1 MDDHDGQA
9 SQQLGFLPV
18 NQSNSPP
25 ESKQR
30 RAYLSC
36 ERCRKRKSRCEPL
49 PEQPQVC
56 KRCAT
61 DNHPCEFRTSRSV
74 KRKASTQFGSAEP
87 ETRQAHSWSHH
98 EEAGQLQDPL
108 SPIDQSSSVSTANHV
123 GATVEGFGSGEIV
136 TPSSNAAL
144 DARTRLVSTHIHN
157 TSDALDLLTFAATG
171 SQGHH
176 NHSAAHVDESHT
188 PPIDASIHDAANDAK
203 KIAAAW
209 NGFVLI
215 RRGVVSQQ
223 EVVEYL
229 DFFFE
234 CLWPLKPVIPSYY
247 RNKVNY
253 SLLALEEPLLLTCI
267 VTLASRY
274 FNLSGGHGEIR
285 SERIHWR
292 SWLLLQRFLQ
302 SVMWGSNTTR
312 SIGAIASMLL
322 LIDWHVKAINN
333 PMDFTEGEE
342 AINFVDDSATSFK
355 TSPNDA
361 DSLTGQRRY
370 GMTSLM
376 EKLNIVSPAYRSN
389 KMSWILLSNAIALAH
404 EGCCFEYEPPS
415 ATTKM
420 SEAETVRQEWS
431 RLVCVFIYLT
441 DEGLATRL
449 GLEPLLPEKSR
460 QVVRDQYSTTFA
472 DSLQDSMLWEGY
484 FELFVEARKGR
495 EFLHSLKKTGAS
507 LSNQNLVPNLERLG
521 RALNRW
527 ERQYHHRHTQALQSS
542 STSATTGN
550 AAVLSNFAEQ
560 AAQASHALLSVVV
573 EILEPARLIAYLP
586 VKYWLFIVAASLH
599 LLKHVSVSDPDI
611 HLLRS
616 VIEAIRLGS
625 ADDAH
630 MAMRFSK
637 FLGIVLQASLPTS
650 IGQSSGTGQPE
661 ADAQALG
668 SFQMVDDFS
677 GGAFGSALDDGGI
690 WDIPINLDVVSD
702 PTTWWDSFSGRNGF
716 SRFT

>member
-1 MDDHDGQA
+1 M
-9 SQQLGFLPV
+9 
-18 NQSNSPP
+18 
-25 ESKQR
+25 
-30 RAYLSC
+30 
-36 ERCRKRKSRCEPL
+36 
-49 PEQPQVC
+49 
-56 KRCAT
+56 
-61 DNHPCEFRTSRSV
+61 
-74 KRKASTQFGSAEP
+74 
-87 ETRQAHSWSHH
+87 
-98 EEAGQLQDPL
+98 
-108 SPIDQSSSVSTANHV
+108 SPIDQSSSA
-123 GATVEGFGSGEIV
+123 AEGFSSGDML
-136 TPSSNAAL
+136 TPNSTAAL

-171 SQGHH
+171 SQGHN
-176 NHSAAHVDESHT
+176 NHSTAHVNDSQAT
-188 PPIDASIHDAANDAK
+188 PGINASIPNATNDAK
-203 KIAAAW
+203 KITAAW

-247 RNKVNY
+247 RNKANY
-253 SLLALEEPLLLTCI
+253 TLLALEEPLLLTCI

-274 FNLSGGHGEIR
+274 FNLSGPHGEIR

-333 PMDFTEGEE
+333 PMDFTEGDGE
-342 AINFVDDSATSFK
+342 AINFVDDPTTSFK

-361 DSLTGQRRY
+361 DSLTGHRRY

-404 EGCCFEYEPPS
+404 EGCCFEYEAPS
-415 ATTKM
+415 NTTTM
-420 SEAETVRQEWS
+420 SEAETIRQEWS

-460 QVVRDQYSTTFA
+460 QVVRDRYSTTFA

-507 LSNQNLVPNLERLG
+507 LSNQNLVPNLEHLG

-527 ERQYHHRHTQALQSS
+527 KRQYHHRHNANTFLSACLDLEFHYITMYCFAPAAQALQSS
-542 STSATTGN
+542 SASSTHEH
-550 AAVLSNFAEQ
+550 AAALSNFAEQ

-573 EILEPARLIAYLP
+573 DILEPARLIAYLP
-586 VKYWLFIVAASLH
+586 VRYWLFIVAASLH
-599 LLKHVSVSDPDI
+599 LLKAILAKNQHVSGSDPNV

-616 VIEAIRLGS
+616 VIDAIRLGS

-650 IGQSSGTGQPE
+650 IGQTSAAGRPE
-661 ADAQALG
+661 IDAQATG
-668 SFQMVDDFS
+668 CFQIADDFS
-677 GGAFGSALDDGGI
+677 GGAFSSVLDDGGI
-690 WDIPINLDVVSD
+690 WDIPLNLDVVSD